1 MSYLLITIYSLVT
14 IHAFNRK
21 REYVLATVLVGQ
33 PILKLMLQPFSA
45 IANSDLFLSVYFLI
59 GILSVAWHQICQ
71 KEGLLIRLSSVKVFL
86 ACIGFAA
93 VMGVS
98 LAYSP
103 AREYGLSKLVDFF
116 AVNILIV
123 YLVLFSVRQNEDLSK
138 IMDAIGNVSLVIGIV
153 TVFVIFVHKGS
164 IVARLGT
171 AEAKEISILGINFA
185 VSIWFGRRMGLG
197 FLSMVFLTRL
207 HPSKYNKA
215 RTALLLA
222 LTVLSASRGPVLSS
236 LVAIAVIAYIRLRE
250 RMAYRNVVKYVLGVV
265 AVVMVGFL
273 VNLIS
278 ADRTALGRLASLSD
292 RSALSRIR
300 LYLTSLDLV
309 RDNPFGIGLGGFT
322 MYVDEHRYPH
332 NIILEI
338 MTELGVVGFLYF
350 LSLIFWS
357 LVTYFKTRRL
367 SSNPYQAV
375 AIQYS
380 FVVLIFGLVNAQFSG
395 DITSNEYVWL
405 GIALMAAS
413 RFSLCGSDPP
423 RLCESPTAGHAS
435 VG

>member
-1 MSYLLITIYSLVT
+1 MT

-153 TVFVIFVHKGS
+153 TVFVIFVHK
-164 IVARLGT
+164 VR
-171 AEAKEISILGINFA
+171 
-185 VSIWFGRRMGLG
+185 
-197 FLSMVFLTRL
+197 
-207 HPSKYNKA
+207 
-215 RTALLLA
+215 
-222 LTVLSASRGPVLSS
+222 SS
-236 LVAIAVIAYIRLRE
+236 
-250 RMAYRNVVKYVLGVV
+250 
-265 AVVMVGFL
+265 
-273 VNLIS
+273 
-278 ADRTALGRLASLSD
+278 T
-292 RSALSRIR
+292 
-300 LYLTSLDLV
+300 
-309 RDNPFGIGLGGFT
+309 
-322 MYVDEHRYPH
+322 
-332 NIILEI
+332 
-338 MTELGVVGFLYF
+338 
-350 LSLIFWS
+350 
-357 LVTYFKTRRL
+357 
-367 SSNPYQAV
+367 
-375 AIQYS
+375 
-380 FVVLIFGLVNAQFSG
+380 
-395 DITSNEYVWL
+395 
-405 GIALMAAS
+405 
-413 RFSLCGSDPP
+413 
-423 RLCESPTAGHAS
+423 
-435 VG
+435 